1 MAKRTTFVSG
11 AILAVCVFGT
21 HNSARAQFNP
31 YVIPQFNVGGSANPV
46 ASAAMQ
52 SALANS
58 TAPYDPYAQSL
69 YNPYTY
75 GIGPVGG
82 AYVGIAEIYRA
93 YGTAINDLERARI
106 LRQQSIQA
114 KLDTQRKRFELEMYL
129 RANTPTYTDEQA
141 RVARITLTRIQNN
154 SPPAEITAG
163 KALNIMLEDARKFP
177 NRKTAL
183 SPISLSEDVLQQLNV
198 SAGEYGLGVLR
209 NEGRIN
215 WPLAVQDLLPAEQR
229 KLFEAQAQALYQ
241 GALKGKVDPNV
252 FRDFSNELDRTY
264 ENLLKR
270 ANEIPG
276 PQYLEAK
283 RFLSDLKDA
292 RNAIEKGEVAN
303 QAAYLRFVAGGKSI
317 ADVVDFM
324 ISKGL
329 RFTPATGL
337 DEAAY
342 RAFYAAFVNFDV
354 ALNAQA
360 NSTTENKDK
369 K

>member
-1 MAKRTTFVSG
+1 MGKRVTMWGG
-11 AILAVCVFGT
+11 AIVAVCVF
-21 HNSARAQFNP
+21 NAQNAALAQFNP
-31 YVIPQFNVGGSANPV
+31 YVMPRFNAAGTNAA
-46 ASAAMQ
+46 ASIAAQ
-52 SALANS
+52 AAYTNA
-58 TAPYDPYAQSL
+58 APYDSLSQSV
-69 YNPYTY
+69 YNPYSY
-75 GIGPVGG
+75 GVGPVGG
-82 AYVGIAEIYRA
+82 AYIGIAEIYRA
-93 YGTAINDLERARI
+93 YGTAINDIERARI

-141 RVARITLTRIQNN
+141 RVARITLKRIQN
-154 SPPAEITAG
+154 SSTPTEIAAG

-177 NRKTAL
+177 NRKAAL
-183 SPISLSEDVLQQLNV
+183 SPMALSEDILQQLNV
-198 SAGEYGLGVLR
+198 TAGEYGLGVLR

-215 WPLAVQDLLPAEQR
+215 WPLALQELLPAEQR

-241 GALKGKVDPNV
+241 GAAKGKVDPNV

-264 ENLLKR
+264 DGLLRR

-283 RFLSDLKDA
+283 RYLSDLKDA

-303 QAAYLRFVAGGKSI
+303 QVAYQKQISGGKSI
-317 ADVVDFM
+317 ADIVEFM
-324 ISKGL
+324 IGKGL
-329 RFTPATGL
+329 RFAPAAGT

-354 ALNAQA
+354 ALNAQG
-360 NSTTENKDK
+360 NPMSESKDNK
-369 K
+369 